1 MKVGMVR
8 LTSQFTDFLR
18 DTVNLNQTRIT
29 NLESNVDALKRFVR
43 QCDWEPTIRGFEEQ
57 GSWAH
62 DTIIKPVDGGEFDAD
77 LLVMVDPVEGWMA
90 ADYVRSLGKAFAD
103 STTYGDKAKTWD
115 YCVTITYAGER
126 KVDLAPCVKDR
137 LWEGSLEVCNR
148 ASNTFER
155 SEPVGYTKW
164 LRERNALSGANSF
177 RKVTRLLKYLRDI
190 KTTFT
195 CPSVLLTTLL
205 GKQVE
210 WYDKDSADFAD
221 VPTTLRTVMRRLD
234 DWLQA
239 RPIKPRVENPKLT
252 SEDFAMAWTDT
263 QYANFRSF
271 ISKYRGWIDEAYA
284 EEDRSASIKAWRKI
298 FGDEFAKGEAI
309 TAATTIDENRSLTAT
324 LLATTAHHADGI
336 VDIVKR
342 LGVSILPT
350 WFYQPPHMQ
359 QPPWPTNGTVSSNV
373 QISATWH
380 PSRSSTACS
389 PLQRDDA
396 LPRRGGIWF
405 NLTVNGGEAL
415 PAGYRVQWRVTNTGT
430 MALALGNGRGGFY
443 PPTSGTKRWEDLAY
457 RGVHIVEAFILRH
470 KDDVLVAQSPPF
482 HVVID

>member
-1 MKVGMVR
+1 MAK

-29 NLESNVDALKRFVR
+29 NLESNVDALKRFIR
-43 QCDWEPTIRGFEEQ
+43 QCSWEARIRGFEEQ

-77 LLVMVDPVEGWMA
+77 LLVMVDPVEGWTA
-90 ADYVRSLGKAFAD
+90 ADYVRSLGEVFAE
-103 STTYGDKAKTWD
+103 SATYGDKAKTWD

-126 KVDLAPCVKDR
+126 KVDLAPCIKDR
-137 LWEGSLEVCNR
+137 LWDGSLEVCNR
-148 ASNTFER
+148 ASDSFER
-155 SEPVGYTKW
+155 SEPIEYTKW
-164 LRERNALSGANSF
+164 LRERNALSGSNSF
-177 RKVTRLLKYLRDI
+177 RKVTRLLKFLRDI

-210 WYDKDSADFAD
+210 WYDKDSPDFAD
-221 VPTTLRTVMRRLD
+221 VPTTLRTVMGRLD

-239 RPIKPRVENPKLT
+239 RPAKPRVQNPKLT
-252 SEDFAMAWTDT
+252 SEDFASPWTDV
-263 QYANFRSF
+263 QYSNFRSL
-271 ISKYRGWIDEAYA
+271 INKYRGWIDEAYE
-284 EEDRSASIKAWRKI
+284 EEDWAASIKAWRRI

-309 TAATTIDENRSLTAT
+309 TAAASLAEGRSLTAS

-336 VDIVKR
+336 VDIVKKM
-342 LGVSILPT
+342 GVSILPS

-359 QPPWPTNGTVSSNV
+359 QPPWPTHGPVSPNV
-373 QISATWH
+373 QVFADWY
-380 PSRSSTACS
+380 PSRGNAASN
-389 PLQRDDA
+389 PIRRDDA

-405 NLTVNGGEAL
+405 DLSVNGGEAL
-415 PAGYRVQWRVTNTGT
+415 PNGYRVQWRVTNTGT

-443 PPTSGTKRWEDLAY
+443 APTSGNRRWEELAY
-457 RGVHIVEAFILRH
+457 RGVHIVEAFIIRRQ
-470 KDDVLVAQSPPF
+470 DDVLVGKSPPF
-482 HVVID
+482 NVIIE